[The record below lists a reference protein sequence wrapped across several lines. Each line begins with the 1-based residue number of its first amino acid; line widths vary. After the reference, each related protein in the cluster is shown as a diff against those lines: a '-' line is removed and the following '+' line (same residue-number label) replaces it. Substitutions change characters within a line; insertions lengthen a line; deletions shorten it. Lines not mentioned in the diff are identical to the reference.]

1 MPRTAHGRH
10 KVTHARRKVTQVQAR
25 RDMQLSAHTHQ
36 AALERQHRDAM
47 SSALLQPV
55 LQAGLSSGHL
65 RETTALMY
73 QQRAGELAAARIQT
87 ANYQEQQQLL
97 FGVPAASAPQIAATA
112 AAAAAS
118 VNASMYAPEL
128 SVFVNPLPSLGLPA
142 SAAAA
147 PGAAE
152 TAPAAAAQVPPLAA
166 APASATTEPPPT
178 TSNKRVRSRAENVA
192 IKKARYERKMQEFTQ
207 ILQDNTSDDAIA
219 DVAEAAV
226 NRAKQAW
233 MDAMAVDSESDD
245 DGDCA

>member
-1 MPRTAHGRH
+1 
-10 KVTHARRKVTQVQAR
+10 
-25 RDMQLSAHTHQ
+25 
-36 AALERQHRDAM
+36 M

-112 AAAAAS
+112 AAS

-128 SVFVNPLPSLGLPA
+128 SVFVNPPPSLGLPT

-178 TSNKRVRSRAENVA
+178 TPNKRVRSRAENVA

-226 NRAKQAW
+226 ARAKQAW

-245 DGDCA
+245 DG